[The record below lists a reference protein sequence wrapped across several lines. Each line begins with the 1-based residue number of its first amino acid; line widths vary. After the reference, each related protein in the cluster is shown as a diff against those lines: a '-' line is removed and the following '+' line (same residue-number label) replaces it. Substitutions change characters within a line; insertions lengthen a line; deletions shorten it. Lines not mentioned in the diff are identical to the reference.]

1 MAREKQTRYRLNGRI
16 RWDRGADEIAMR
28 LAQGYTGVEVA
39 NQMDISDTTVYN
51 LMRIPEFADEV
62 DRLTLMT
69 DIATKAHRLR
79 LAKAAIRQFLEER
92 EGKIV
97 IKTKADLLEWL
108 KYAQSET
115 DGVRL
120 DLSQFFAAIAPAEV
134 LMAGGESARILT
146 LSPDDDDDSEGETEA
161 AFFDVA
167 EDEV

>member
-1 MAREKQTRYRLNGRI
+1 MAREYQARFTMNGKI
-16 RWDRGADEIAMR
+16 RWEHGAGEIALL
-28 LAQGYTGVEVA
+28 LAQGYMLKEVA
-39 NQMDISDTTVYN
+39 RMMDISEQTIHN
-51 LMRIPEFADEV
+51 LKKHPDFLDEV

-79 LAKAAIRQFLEER
+79 LAKAAIRKFVEER
-92 EGKIV
+92 DGEIV

-120 DLSQFFAAIAPAEV
+120 DLSQFFAAIAPSESLLARS
-134 LMAGGESARILT
+134 ESARILT
-146 LSPDDDDDSEGETEA
+146 VYPDDDDDSEGETEGDVL
-161 AFFDVA
+161 DVA